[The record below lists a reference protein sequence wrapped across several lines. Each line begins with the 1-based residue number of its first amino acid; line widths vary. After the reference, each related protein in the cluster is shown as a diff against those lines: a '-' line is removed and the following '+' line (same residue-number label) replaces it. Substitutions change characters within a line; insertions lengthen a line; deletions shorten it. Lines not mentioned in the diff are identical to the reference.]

1 MKARNILNLNHMQ
14 TAGKSP
20 KSKSKEFLRTIFENI
35 SRTEAMVNALS
46 KSSSVL
52 INKDLGF
59 LNKMFEEL
67 NVYLELDLLGA
78 MQPIQMADF

>member
-1 MKARNILNLNHMQ
+1 MKARNILNLNHMKNG
-14 TAGKSP
+14 AKNS
-20 KSKSKEFLRTIFENI
+20 KSKSKEFLSTIFENI
-35 SRTEAMVNALS
+35 SRTEAMVNTLS

-52 INKDLGF
+52 VNKDLGF

-78 MQPIQMADF
+78 MQPIQMANF